1 MVRAPSDI
9 DSYHNHVADETPGS
23 SAVVP
28 PPREPGGS
36 SSTAIDIDPRSAIP
50 FAIAFATLAATV
62 WLVRSVPRT
71 LTALAVGTLLAL
83 ALNPLVEALQRRT
96 SWPRRYAA
104 GTVLALFALLFGLG
118 VALVTVPTI
127 QQARH
132 LNSDIPKVVNDL
144 ERLPVIGKSLR
155 DQNASKEVERW
166 LNDLPDRLSAN
177 SKPVERA
184 AGSIAD
190 GVAAGFLTLLLA
202 ITLLLDGEHLMTS
215 ARRLVP
221 ESRRPAADRLG
232 ALVYQV
238 IGKYIAGS
246 VFVAALAGVV
256 TLIAALALGVPL
268 APLVAVWVAMTNLIP
283 QIGGLLGA
291 VPFVLLGTTRSAAT
305 GVACLLIFLVYQ
317 NIENHVLQPI
327 IIGRAVQLSP
337 PATMVAALIGVSA
350 GGVVGAL
357 FAVPI
362 LGASK
367 AIYLALREERAPPG
381 AAEEAGTEGSDGGG
395 GGEEAAVDHSG
406 DGLDGHVVVEPESS

>member
-1 MVRAPSDI
+1 
-9 DSYHNHVADETPGS
+9 
-23 SAVVP
+23 
-28 PPREPGGS
+28 
-36 SSTAIDIDPRSAIP
+36 
-50 FAIAFATLAATV
+50 
-62 WLVRSVPRT
+62 
-71 LTALAVGTLLAL
+71 
-83 ALNPLVEALQRRT
+83 
-96 SWPRRYAA
+96 
-104 GTVLALFALLFGLG
+104 VLALFALLFGLG

-144 ERLPVIGKSLR
+144 EDLPVVGKSLR
-155 DQNASKEVERW
+155 DQHASREVERW

-177 SKPVERA
+177 SKPVARA

-190 GVAAGFLTLLLA
+190 GIAAGFLTLLLA
-202 ITLLLDGEHLMTS
+202 ITLLLDGEHLVTS

-256 TLIAALALGVPL
+256 ILIAALALGVPL
-268 APLVAVWVAMTNLIP
+268 APLIAVWVAMTNLIP

-291 VPFVLLGTTRSAAT
+291 VPFVLLGTTRGAAT
-305 GVACLLIFLVYQ
+305 GVACLVIFLVYQ
-317 NIENHVLQPI
+317 NIENHLLQPI
-327 IIGRAVQLSP
+327 IVGRAVQLSP
-337 PATMVAALIGVSA
+337 PATMVAALVGVSA

-367 AIYLALREERAPPG
+367 AIYLALRDERAPP
-381 AAEEAGTEGSDGGG
+381 ASDGDG
-395 GGEEAAVDHSG
+395 GGEEAAVDDGG
-406 DGLDGHVVVEPESS
+406 DGLDGHVVVEPESP